1 MPVAETP
8 FRRRKAGSRS
18 RGTRKAAKGPQ
29 NHIARCFWQRLDRI
43 ASAVT
48 LACYRSSI
56 GSAGRS
62 RRHQSTISARQIG
75 SGGRACRVP
84 LDYRLVPVTTMSIYP
99 ATAPGTDE
107 HRAVPERWFQRQRR
121 ASGRAR
127 LGAGIPC
134 TRRSAAHGLRL
145 RCRASSA
152 DPAALSCAAQ
162 RPARRLCLAV
172 ARGGAYCFGGG
183 GNASRQA
190 KTGSCTPNC
199 CWMTGAVRPTF
210 QPMQDDGG
218 ARA

>member
-1 MPVAETP
+1 MLLAKARPHGQRRDAGLAIDPRSDLRAGAADTSRREARGRSGAAAGPVG
-8 FRRRKAGSRS
+8 FRS
-18 RGTRKAAKGPQ
+18 TT
-29 NHIARCFWQRLDRI
+29 
-43 ASAVT
+43 ASFQSPP
-48 LACYRSSI
+48 CR
-56 GSAGRS
+56 SAGHRTGN
-62 RRHQSTISARQIG
+62 RP
-75 SGGRACRVP
+75 ACRA
-84 LDYRLVPVTTMSIYP
+84 IQ
-99 ATAPGTDE
+99 
-107 HRAVPERWFQRQRR
+107 ERWFQHHSDAHARQD
-121 ASGRAR
+121 RAR

-134 TRRSAAHGLRL
+134 TRRPAAHGLRL